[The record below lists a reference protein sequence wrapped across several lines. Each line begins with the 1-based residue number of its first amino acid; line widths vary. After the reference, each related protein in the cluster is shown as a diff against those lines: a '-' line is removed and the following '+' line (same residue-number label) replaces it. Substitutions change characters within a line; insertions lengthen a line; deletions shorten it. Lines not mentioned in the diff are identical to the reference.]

1 MRHILG
7 YWKQSDVGNT
17 SYLRQQ
23 SWSQSSSI
31 SSTLV
36 SVVGLPDARM
46 VALGV
51 HDARVVD
58 SEALDSLDALAAPV
72 VGTWALQDPS
82 FHGV

>member
-1 MRHILG
+1 
-7 YWKQSDVGNT
+7 
-17 SYLRQQ
+17 
-23 SWSQSSSI
+23 
-31 SSTLV
+31 
-36 SVVGLPDARM
+36 M

-72 VGTWALQDPS
+72 VGTWAHQDPS